1 MCETFIKEYS
11 DTATARRDSIIPSLH
26 NAIVLLFFALGSCK
40 SFSDSPKPSSI
51 IPGMAYYFRAQDI
64 LAHKREKYS
73 TSFAQAMTLAALY
86 TNQIGN
92 LQESW
97 LHISCA
103 YSLYKQHG
111 YYRSVPNDVS
121 TVRSQNNPI
130 SEETKRGS
138 WICRELERGIDA
150 LLNIVSSDLIPIS
163 GSNILPVESPEEGPE
178 MFCANR
184 ALLQT
189 LLEEVQKLTPTGF
202 AENTTMDKEDL
213 TYLTN
218 AANSQLE
225 YLKIWRSGLP
235 SSLAWEDRKPPS
247 IDPLM
252 ASLQAEFYNGI
263 AKLLRPYLEIIR
275 KCERFAGTLNKLS
288 AGQRGLIG
296 VVESWIQGALSS
308 IVAFDRIG
316 AVSDGVYEEY
326 RSTNKIPIVLSNP
339 VKTLHAEFENVLILH
354 AVYFSAIYPLL
365 SAQTGLTETSLN
377 ALRVRTIDRL
387 SGFWPKS
394 PLLTRDLKI
403 LGMLKQKGDSVAL
416 LELAGIMTGRRN
428 DKISY
433 PLGQHA
439 GPTTSQRF
447 TQNRV
452 PVRSFPT
459 KVKWGGVAVTAFPR
473 FPLSSNIRLLPKASM
488 TLWDLIG
495 WLTDRIY
502 GNNGRGA
509 TEEKAAL
516 QEISEWAAKIHGDLD
531 ADNKQRRI
539 FLVSLIG
546 KQVKLNSG
554 AYLKLIGMSE
564 DEFVVQYIVGKHVEL
579 EDAQPH
585 ASV

>member
-1 MCETFIKEYS
+1 
-11 DTATARRDSIIPSLH
+11 
-26 NAIVLLFFALGSCK
+26 
-40 SFSDSPKPSSI
+40 
-51 IPGMAYYFRAQDI
+51 MAYYFRAQDI

-73 TSFAQAMTLAALY
+73 TSLAQAMTLAALY

-92 LQESW
+92 LQKSW

-103 YSLYKQHG
+103 YGLYKQHG

-189 LLEEVQKLTPTGF
+189 LLEVVQKLTPTGF
-202 AENTTMDKEDL
+202 AENTTMDEEDL
-213 TYLTN
+213 MYLTN
-218 AANSQLE
+218 VANSQLG
-225 YLKIWRSGLP
+225 YLKIWRSGLH

-252 ASLQAEFYNGI
+252 ASLQAEFYDGI

-275 KCERFAGTLNKLS
+275 KCERFAVTLNKLS

-296 VVESWIQGALSS
+296 VVESWIHGALSS
-308 IVAFDRIG
+308 IIAFDRIG
-316 AVSDGVYEEY
+316 AVSDGAYEEY

-354 AVYFSAIYPLL
+354 AVHFSAIYPLL
-365 SAQTGLTETSLN
+365 SAQTELTETSLN

-403 LGMLKQKGDSVAL
+403 LVRINMGG
-416 LELAGIMTGRRN
+416 LELFGIEASDSKLAQHTGSMASSKSEEFAYAGLSRGTN
-428 DKISY
+428 A
-433 PLGQHA
+433 HA
-439 GPTTSQRF
+439 VS
-447 TQNRV
+447 
-452 PVRSFPT
+452 T
-459 KVKWGGVAVTAFPR
+459 KHFRAGG
-473 FPLSSNIRLLPKASM
+473 LP
-488 TLWDLIG
+488 
-495 WLTDRIY
+495 
-502 GNNGRGA
+502 
-509 TEEKAAL
+509 
-516 QEISEWAAKIHGDLD
+516 
-531 ADNKQRRI
+531 
-539 FLVSLIG
+539 
-546 KQVKLNSG
+546 
-554 AYLKLIGMSE
+554 
-564 DEFVVQYIVGKHVEL
+564 
-579 EDAQPH
+579 
-585 ASV
+585 